1 MSQLDFF
8 LQSMGCKWK
17 KERKILEFVEI
28 LLKTSVELFL
38 FLKYICA
45 IFVLFNKSLN
55 CYVRNCWLYR
65 NT

>member
-38 FLKYICA
+38 F
-45 IFVLFNKSLN
+45 
-55 CYVRNCWLYR
+55 
-65 NT
+65 